1 MTHFTMEMKPSR
13 QDVIQSLKNLK
24 SEVARDYSVK
34 TIGIFGSVARDEQTE
49 QSDIDLLVEFSRPVG
64 FVTFMRLE
72 EYLSDRL
79 GKKVDLVTPD
89 ALKPVIR
96 LDVLREVIY
105 V

>member
-1 MTHFTMEMKPSR
+1 MEMRPSR

-34 TIGIFGSVARDEQTE
+34 TIGVFGSVARDEQTE

-96 LDVLREVIY
+96 QDVLREVIY

>member
-1 MTHFTMEMKPSR
+1 MKPSR
-13 QDVIQSLKNLK
+13 ESILRSLKTLK
-24 SEVARDYSVK
+24 SEVAREYSVK
-34 TIGIFGSVARDEQTE
+34 TIGVFGSVARDEQTE
-49 QSDIDLLVEFSRPVG
+49 RSDIDLLVEFSQPVG

-72 EYLSDRL
+72 QFLSDRL

-96 LDVLREVIY
+96 QDVLSEVIY

>member
-1 MTHFTMEMKPSR
+1 MKPSR
-13 QDVIQSLKNLK
+13 QSILRSLKTLK
-24 SEVARDYSVK
+24 SEVAREYSVK
-34 TIGIFGSVARDEQTE
+34 TIGVFGSVARDEQTE

-72 EYLSDRL
+72 EFLSDRL

-96 LDVLREVIY
+96 QDILSEVIY

>member
-1 MTHFTMEMKPSR
+1 MKPSR
-13 QDVIQSLKNLK
+13 QSILRSLKTLK
-24 SEVARDYSVK
+24 SEVAREYSVK
-34 TIGIFGSVARDEQTE
+34 TIGVFGSVARDEQTE
-49 QSDIDLLVEFSRPVG
+49 RSDIDLLVEFSQPVG

-72 EYLSDRL
+72 QFLSDRL

-96 LDVLREVIY
+96 QDVLSEVIY